1 MIPQIMLQVVQNQ
14 TIWDQ
19 ITHENKNILSG
30 FGFYKKCVEAVFYF
44 FTAVENHN
52 YLNFPADRVNLFHAF
67 PAEQIFKHVSPDV
80 SIINFVENTV
90 TLMVVHFAIVKKSF
104 CAILPLQNISLVFNF
119 AISAKIRNE
128 SLNKYQLFI
137 VNVIFIKNVI
147 ETLIL

>member
-19 ITHENKNILSG
+19 ITYENKNTLSG
-30 FGFYKKCVEAVFYF
+30 IDFSVFYF

-52 YLNFPADRVNLFHAF
+52 YLNFPADRVSLFHAF
-67 PAEQIFKHVSPDV
+67 PAEQIFKHVSPNV

-90 TLMVVHFAIVKKSF
+90 TLKVVHFAIVKKSF